1 MKDIFEEQSYDFHF
15 SEIDLDS
22 IPDSSPS
29 DLCYKLESMPENSL
43 EFTIPNNEQSEYSQS
58 CQIHKPQSDEKLD
71 SKVFANFEILGETNN
86 KNNIKKDSKSKETT
100 TKSTSEKIF
109 EFKKVK
115 KATTSTTST
124 AKTETTEKNEENK
137 DMDRDTKR
145 KPKQILGHKRTS
157 DTPKNT
163 KKKISLRRDNITKK
177 MLPKIFDKFL
187 YLINDSLKDPNKKYQ
202 TIFLKKITQ
211 NIIGNIKVENI
222 KKLLTSKLKDIFS
235 NEISNKLKKFEKDS
249 NKILIDKIYK
259 EKIKTKTI
267 SILERNFLECIEH
280 FRGSQKFPEL
290 NGLEKQYP
298 KVIQELEEKGE
309 TEEYIEE
316 FKNIINKFEIIYQN
330 KKERKSKK
338 GSLIN

>member
-1 MKDIFEEQSYDFHF
+1 MKINDIFEEDYNFHF

-22 IPDSSPS
+22 NPDSSPS
-29 DLCYKLESMPENSL
+29 DLYYKLESLSENSI
-43 EFTIPNNEQSEYSQS
+43 EFTFPNNEQSEYYQS
-58 CQIHKPQSDEKLD
+58 CEIHKPQSDEKLD
-71 SKVFANFEILGETNN
+71 SKVFTNFVVLGETKVKSNIN
-86 KNNIKKDSKSKETT
+86 KDYSKSKETT
-100 TKSTSEKIF
+100 NKSTSEKIF

-157 DTPKNT
+157 DTPKIT
-163 KKKISLRRDNITKK
+163 KKKISLRGDNITKK
-177 MLPKIFDKFL
+177 ILPKFFDIFL
-187 YLINDSLKDPNKKYQ
+187 SLINDSLKDPNKKYQ

-222 KKLLTSKLKDIFS
+222 KELLTSKLKDIFS

-290 NGLEKQYP
+290 NGLEKEYP

-316 FKNIINKFEIIYQN
+316 FKNIIGKFEIIYLN
-330 KKERKSKK
+330 KKGRNRKK
-338 GSLIN
+338 GN

>member
-1 MKDIFEEQSYDFHF
+1 MKINDIFEEDYNYHF

-22 IPDSSPS
+22 NPDSSPS
-29 DLCYKLESMPENSL
+29 DLCYNLESMPENSL
-43 EFTIPNNEQSEYSQS
+43 EFTFPNNELSEYSQS

-71 SKVFANFEILGETNN
+71 TKVFVNFEILGETNK
-86 KNNIKKDSKSKETT
+86 KNNIKKDSKSRETK

-115 KATTSTTST
+115 KATTSTTTTT
-124 AKTETTEKNEENK
+124 AKSETTEKNEENK
-137 DMDRDTKR
+137 DKDRDTKG

-157 DTPKNT
+157 DTPKIT

-187 YLINDSLKDPNKKYQ
+187 SLINDSLKDPNKKYQ

-222 KKLLTSKLKDIFS
+222 KELLTSKLKDIFS
-235 NEISNKLKKFEKDS
+235 NEISNKLKNFEKDS

-316 FKNIINKFEIIYQN
+316 FKNIIGKFEIIYLN
-330 KKERKSKK
+330 KKGRNRKK
-338 GSLIN
+338 GN

>member
-115 KATTSTTST
+115 KGTTSTTTT

-137 DMDRDTKR
+137 DKDTKG

-316 FKNIINKFEIIYQN
+316 FKNIIGKFEIIYLN
-330 KKERKSKK
+330 KKGRNRKK
-338 GSLIN
+338 GN